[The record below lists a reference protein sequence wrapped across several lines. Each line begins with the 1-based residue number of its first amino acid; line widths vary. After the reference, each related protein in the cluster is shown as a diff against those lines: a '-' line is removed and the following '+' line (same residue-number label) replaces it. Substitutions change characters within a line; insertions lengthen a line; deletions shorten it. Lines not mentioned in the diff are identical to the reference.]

1 MWWDW
6 GCRYIAEQMVTV
18 ILGVIFACY
27 VVARAALGYPD
38 PPREYRRLWRGEVA
52 LISSAAEAMYPAGGP
67 IPSSGLDADLP
78 GYLERLMAASQ
89 LQTRILLHLLFFL
102 VEHGTLLFPTPGRGG
117 LRRFTSQSVEGR
129 VAALDGWAESALFVR
144 RVVFTSL
151 RAVLTMGYFAHPP
164 VLRRLGLAPL
174 AIESPICEADLLYPL
189 IGERPASIGLTAAD
203 VTAPSAGI
211 PLPQDGPLDP
221 RFAES
226 RP

>member
-1 MWWDW
+1 ML
-6 GCRYIAEQMVTV
+6 TV
-18 ILGVIFACY
+18 ILCILASCY
-27 VVARAALGYPD
+27 LVPRVALGYPD
-38 PPREYRRLWRGEVA
+38 PRREYRRLWRGEVA

-78 GYLERLMAASQ
+78 DYLERLMAASQ

-117 LRRFTSQSVEGR
+117 MRRFSSLDIEHR

-164 VLRRLGLAPL
+164 VVRRLGLAPL
-174 AIESPICEADLLYPL
+174 AIESPVCEADLLYPR
-189 IGERPASIGLTAAD
+189 IGARPESIGKTAAD
-203 VTAPSAGI
+203 LTAPSAGI

-221 RFAES
+221 GFAES